1 MWLARGKKADD
12 GKPAKQLSFNVAGD
26 SMAGSARDAFCERTA
41 GLMDTPLP
49 DEDVLVALDPL
60 DVVEHVLTAENLQFD
75 RTEDGDLAFALTGD
89 WKDYELWFA
98 WRPEADCLQ
107 LCLSFDLQ
115 AKAEQRAAAHELI
128 SILNQR
134 VWLGHF
140 EVWEDGEIIFRHAMA
155 LMTGERPSLA
165 QAAAMI
171 DVAMEAADRF
181 YPAFDFL
188 VRGSKSA
195 ADAVAACMFE
205 TVGEA

>member
-1 MWLARGKKADD
+1 
-12 GKPAKQLSFNVAGD
+12 
-26 SMAGSARDAFCERTA
+26 
-41 GLMDTPLP
+41 MDTPQS

-75 RTEDGDLAFALTGD
+75 RTEDGDLAFTLTGD

-107 LCLSFDLQ
+107 LCLSIDTQIARELRPQ
-115 AKAEQRAAAHELI
+115 AFELTATI
-128 SILNQR
+128 NQR

-140 EVWEDGEIIFRHAMA
+140 EVWDDGEIVFRHAMA
-155 LMTGERPSLA
+155 LMTGERPTLA

-181 YPAFDFL
+181 FPAFDFL
-188 VRGSKSA
+188 AKGAHSPA
-195 ADAVAACMFE
+195 EAMAACMFE

>member
-1 MWLARGKKADD
+1 
-12 GKPAKQLSFNVAGD
+12 
-26 SMAGSARDAFCERTA
+26 
-41 GLMDTPLP
+41 MDTPQP
-49 DEDVLVALDPL
+49 DEDVLIALDPL

-75 RTEDGDLAFALTGD
+75 RTEDGDLAFTLSGD

-107 LCLSFDLQ
+107 LCLSIDQ
-115 AKAEQRAAAHELI
+115 KATAEQRAAAFELI
-128 SILNQR
+128 ATVNQR

-140 EVWEDGEIIFRHAMA
+140 EVWDDGEIIFRHAMA
-155 LMTGERPSLA
+155 LMTGERPTLA

-188 VRGSKSA
+188 VQGAKSP
-195 ADAVAACMFE
+195 ADAIAACRFE

>member
-1 MWLARGKKADD
+1 
-12 GKPAKQLSFNVAGD
+12 
-26 SMAGSARDAFCERTA
+26 
-41 GLMDTPLP
+41 MDTPQS

-75 RTEDGDLAFALTGD
+75 RTEDGDLAFTLAGD

-107 LCLSFDLQ
+107 LCLSVDIQVAKEMRPQ
-115 AKAEQRAAAHELI
+115 AFELTATI
-128 SILNQR
+128 NQR

-140 EVWEDGEIIFRHAMA
+140 EVWDDGEIVFRHAMA
-155 LMTGERPSLA
+155 LMTGERPTLA

-181 YPAFDFL
+181 FPAFDFL
-188 VRGSKSA
+188 AKGAHSPA
-195 ADAVAACMFE
+195 EAMAACMFE